1 MIQYDIEMSKG
12 LTFVKFLWF
21 NLLRLNRSSISGY
34 LLYKRTK
41 SIIEKHLPNNAVI
54 VEAGAHKGTD
64 TAEMAYKWPGTTIHA
79 FEPVPEIYKIL
90 NQNTDIYPNVKT
102 YQLALSDSNGSAKF
116 HTSEGTSDESG
127 SLLIPKEH
135 LKIHPTVKFNKEIK
149 VRTVMLDSWAKEN
162 NISKVDF
169 MWLDMQGM
177 ELKVLKK
184 SKIIFP
190 NVKLLYTEIN
200 LKETYKG
207 VGLYS
212 EYKQWLISN
221 GMTLIFENI
230 YWKDSGNALFL
241 RRPNKL
247 SK

>member
-1 MIQYDIEMSKG
+1 MNKG
-12 LTFVKFLWF
+12 SNILKFLWF
-21 NLLRLNRSSISGY
+21 NIVRLNRSSISGY

-41 SIIEKHLPNNAVI
+41 SIIGKHLPDNAVI

-64 TAEMAYKWPGTTIHA
+64 TAEMAYRWPDAIIHA

-90 NQNTDIYPNVKT
+90 TLNTGRYSNVKT
-102 YQLALSDSNGSAKF
+102 YQLALSDRNGFAKF

-127 SLLIPKEH
+127 SLLTPKEH

-149 VRTVMLDSWAKEN
+149 VRTIMLDSWAKEN

-207 VGLYS
+207 VDLYS
-212 EYKQWLISN
+212 EYKQWLVSN
-221 GMTLIFENI
+221 GMTLIFENT
-230 YWKDSGNALFL
+230 YWKDSGNALFI
-241 RRPNKL
+241 RK
-247 SK
+247 